1 MKLDNIFVVLCVFF
15 VKIINNVK
23 TIQLGF
29 KMKYW
34 KEEEIS
40 LVETMDFWKGNYIT
54 KLEPNE
60 IFVMGTNPFL

>member
-60 IFVMGTNPFL
+60 VFVFGANPLL